1 MLAYLA
7 IHLVLSASVAC
18 QPMVSHHNETDI
30 SFVTAR
36 DGPAPSCGLL
46 IDDDRV
52 GNIMQKNGQC
62 NSITKKATS
71 LSLHEGCVCALF
83 STSCDKNDS
92 GFWRW
97 ISGVP
102 HTDYDLTHHKDIK
115 WYQCFT
121 EQSEA
126 QVSDYAFADAMDMI

>member
-1 MLAYLA
+1 MTPRA
-7 IHLVLSASVAC
+7 
-18 QPMVSHHNETDI
+18 
-30 SFVTAR
+30 

-62 NSITKKATS
+62 NSIAKKATS
-71 LSLHEGCVCALF
+71 LNLNTGCVCALF
-83 STSCDKNDS
+83 GEAGCAKDKRKS
-92 GFWRW
+92 WRW

-102 HTDYDLTHHKDIK
+102 HKDYDLTHHKDIE

-121 EQSEA
+121 EQKEA
-126 QVSDYAFADAMDMI
+126 QVSTTVLLYAMYTS